1 MAKKGRRRRP
11 NKTKH
16 RGWER
21 GCQIRQRERKTTS
34 TTITTTTSP
43 CDSSPSLSLP
53 LSLFLF
59 LFVNSF
65 LFFFLLFWCPS
76 LSLSVCLSIYLLSVL
91 FAFLLTSGFKRITI
105 MGFEPCF
112 VDNVTIIGRLLGPQ
126 CPPAVSSF
134 PLPLNPK
141 KKREQSLCFFSSAR
155 WKGNIP
161 IRSNF
166 TCAFTSVRF
175 NFYLFSINIYWVY
188 KLIFQFIFINFLMNL
203 RLLAIRKNN

>member
-1 MAKKGRRRRP
+1 MLQKLVKRDHVKAIIEMAKKRRRRRP

-16 RGWER
+16 RGWEG

-76 LSLSVCLSIYLLSVL
+76 LSLLSLSLYLSTFRSLRFSFNLWFRQNYDNGIWTLFCWQRHNYWDGCLDLSVRPL
-91 FAFLLTSGFKRITI
+91 F
-105 MGFEPCF
+105 
-112 VDNVTIIGRLLGPQ
+112 
-126 CPPAVSSF
+126 
-134 PLPLNPK
+134 LPS
-141 KKREQSLCFFSSAR
+141 RYR
-155 WKGNIP
+155 
-161 IRSNF
+161 
-166 TCAFTSVRF
+166 
-175 NFYLFSINIYWVY
+175 
-188 KLIFQFIFINFLMNL
+188 
-203 RLLAIRKNN
+203 

>member
-1 MAKKGRRRRP
+1 MLQKLVKRDHVKAIIEMAKKRRRRRP

-16 RGWER
+16 RGWEG

-76 LSLSVCLSIYLLSVL
+76 LSLLSLSLSIYLLSVL
-91 FAFLLTSGFKRITI
+91 FAFLLTSGFNRITI

-112 VDNVTIIGRLLGPQ
+112 VDNVTIIGT
-126 CPPAVSSF
+126 AAWTSVSA
-134 PLPLNPK
+134 P
-141 KKREQSLCFFSSAR
+141 CFFLPVTVKS
-155 WKGNIP
+155 
-161 IRSNF
+161 
-166 TCAFTSVRF
+166 
-175 NFYLFSINIYWVY
+175 
-188 KLIFQFIFINFLMNL
+188 
-203 RLLAIRKNN
+203 

>member
-1 MAKKGRRRRP
+1 MAKKRRRRRP

-21 GCQIRQRERKTTS
+21 GGVKLDRERERQHQQQLQQQQQAHV
-34 TTITTTTSP
+34 IP
-43 CDSSPSLSLP
+43 AP
-53 LSLFLF
+53 LSLLLSPSFFIFL
-59 LFVNSF
+59 SI
-65 LFFFLLFWCPS
+65 LFFSFFFCFGVP
-76 LSLSVCLSIYLLSVL
+76 LSLCLSIYLLSVL
-91 FAFLLTSGFKRITI
+91 FAFLLTSGFERITI

-126 CPPAVSSF
+126 CPPPVSSF

-141 KKREQSLCFFSSAR
+141 KKREQSLCFFSSTR

-166 TCAFTSVRF
+166 TCAFTYVRF

-188 KLIFQFIFINFLMNL
+188 KLIFQFIFIDFLT
-203 RLLAIRKNN
+203 RY

>member
-1 MAKKGRRRRP
+1 MWFQP
-11 NKTKH
+11 L
-16 RGWER
+16 
-21 GCQIRQRERKTTS
+21 S
-34 TTITTTTSP
+34 L
-43 CDSSPSLSLP
+43 SSSLP
-53 LSLFLF
+53 LSFSF
-59 LFVNSF
+59 CQFFSF
-65 LFFFLLFWCPS
+65 LFSLVLVSLS

-126 CPPAVSSF
+126 CPPPVSSF